1 MVVEGEKYPKI
12 GYDGYETPYSW
23 TWDHWCG
30 CLVAMNIDYE
40 SGARW
45 LDELARDS
53 GSGESERERYLAS
66 LAMVEALGIEWGCTK
81 DGRHVLGNALEVLA
95 QEGDA

>member
-1 MVVEGEKYPKI
+1 MK
-12 GYDGYETPYSW
+12 
-23 TWDHWCG
+23 
-30 CLVAMNIDYE
+30 IDYE

-45 LDELARDS
+45 LDELAQDA
-53 GSGESERERYLAS
+53 GSDESSRERYLTS
-66 LAMVEALGIEWGCTK
+66 LAMVEALGIEWGRTS